1 MSKVIKECH
10 GCAPTDKGHE
20 RQSGTNGHLS
30 YADCADCAS
39 ADVEV
44 DVAVDPLNAA
54 AKQEADALLEKLRA
68 ANKQIVLQSQRIE
81 ELESYLHCIV
91 SLSAKVREL
100 ELDASL

>member
-1 MSKVIKECH
+1 MSKVIKECN
-10 GCAPTDKGHE
+10 GCSSTEKGHD
-20 RQSGTNGHLS
+20 RPAGINGHLA
-30 YADCADCAS
+30 YDDCI
-39 ADVEV
+39 EV
-44 DVAVDPLNAA
+44 DAHSDA

>member
-1 MSKVIKECH
+1 MSKVIKECN
-10 GCAPTDKGHE
+10 GCSPTEKGHE
-20 RQSGTNGHLS
+20 RPAGTNGHLT
-30 YADCADCAS
+30 YDDCT
-39 ADVEV
+39 EV
-44 DVAVDPLNAA
+44 GTHDDA
-54 AKQEADALLEKLRA
+54 AKQEADALLQKLRA

>member
-1 MSKVIKECH
+1 MSKVIKDCH
-10 GCAPTDKGHE
+10 GCAPSE
-20 RQSGTNGHLS
+20 NGHDRS
-30 YADCADCAS
+30 STTGHRPYDNCADCAN
-39 ADVEV
+39 AEID
-44 DVAVDPLNAA
+44 ALNASS
-54 AKQEADALLEKLRA
+54 KQEATELLEKLRA